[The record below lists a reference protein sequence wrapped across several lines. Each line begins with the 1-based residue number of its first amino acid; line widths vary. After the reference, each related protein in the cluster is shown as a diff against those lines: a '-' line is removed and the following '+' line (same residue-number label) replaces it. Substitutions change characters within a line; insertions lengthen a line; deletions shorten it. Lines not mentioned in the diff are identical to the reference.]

1 MELFPV
7 LEDLDG
13 HGFLILM
20 IVAFED
26 DTKGSSAKLFLD
38 FESVLYLVFSLVDVV
53 GLIIVESEVV
63 ELARLI
69 SLIWIFIHTSKLSFI
84 IFADSLVF

>member
-1 MELFPV
+1 MELLPV
-7 LEDLDG
+7 FEDLDG
-13 HGFLILM
+13 HGFLILV

-38 FESVLYLVFSLVDVV
+38 FESVLYLVFGLVDVV
-53 GLIIVESEVV
+53 GLIVVESKVV

-69 SLIWIFIHTSKLSFI
+69 TLIWIFIHTSKLSFV

>member
-1 MELFPV
+1 MELFPIF
-7 LEDLDG
+7 EDLNS
-13 HGFLILM
+13 HGFLILV

-38 FESVLYLVFSLVDVV
+38 FESVLYLVFGLVDIV
-53 GLIIVESEVV
+53 GLIVVEPEVV
-63 ELARLI
+63 ELTRLI
-69 SLIWIFIHTSKLSFI
+69 SLIRIFIHTSELSFI